1 METPEKYSVGQHP
14 NSISNLTYH
23 GGRPA
28 TYGEVK
34 KRRELTVTQEGWDGM
49 QEVVKEAGCSSVS
62 ELIEK
67 LGRRQLRVVDE
78 GDSR

>member
-14 NSISNLTYH
+14 NSIANLTYN

-34 KRRELTVTQEGWDGM
+34 KRRELTVTQEGWEGM

-62 ELIEK
+62 DLIEK
-67 LGRRQLRVVDE
+67 LGRRQWRVVDE
-78 GDSR
+78 GDSG